1 MTGATDGLG
10 KAYARQLAGR
20 GLDVVLVSRTQAKL
34 DATADEILAEHPGRH
49 VKCVRADFTDAD
61 TAAVYGHL
69 ARELHGLDVGVLVNN
84 VGLSYPHPEYFL
96 RASEEQEKGPAAAS
110 GLGPRLFDDMVR
122 CNVTSVLNM
131 CRIVMPGM
139 VERRRGCVINIS
151 STAARIPCPLLTV
164 YGATK
169 VSAYYINFF
178 TFFFQV
184 LVLYPFSSHF
194 YRDFFILWAADT
206 ISR

>member
-1 MTGATDGLG
+1 MPINRVQNNVVIVPAPCACIVVTGATDGLG

-20 GLDVVLVSRTQAKL
+20 GLDVVLISRTQAKL
-34 DATADEILAEHPGRH
+34 DTTADEIRAQHPGRQ
-49 VKCVRADFTDAD
+49 VKCVQADFADAD
-61 TAAVYGHL
+61 TDTVYGRV

-96 RASEEQEKGPAAAS
+96 KAAEEPDKLDAAAAMS

-131 CRIVMPGM
+131 CRVVMPGM
-139 VERRRGCVINIS
+139 VDRRRGCVINIS

-169 VSAYYINFF
+169 V
-178 TFFFQV
+178 
-184 LVLYPFSSHF
+184 
-194 YRDFFILWAADT
+194 RK
-206 ISR
+206 